1 MVSIIDFYVLQKRPS
16 KEGFDIV
23 IGNPPYVNFAN
34 IKSAEYRTVLK
45 EKFLYLA
52 NLHTSFLCN
61 LIYPTFSRILLYSC

>member
-34 IKSAEYRTVLK
+34 IKSA
-45 EKFLYLA
+45 
-52 NLHTSFLCN
+52 
-61 LIYPTFSRILLYSC
+61 